1 MSFIVELTYLSQDNI
16 RNFINAA
23 LKEDIGDGD
32 HSSLASIPEGTQSR
46 AKLLVK
52 GDGVLAGVALAQQIF
67 LTLDNTLMVEVKMKD
82 GATAKS
88 GDLAFIVHGNAR
100 SILSAER
107 LVLNCMQR
115 MSGIATYTR
124 HLQRLINHTKAQLL
138 DTRKTTPNFRLPEK
152 WAVAIGGGTN
162 HRFALYDMVMLKDN
176 HIDFAGGISQAIR
189 RTQQY
194 LRGKNLDLKIEV
206 ETRNLDEVRQ
216 VLETGGVHLIMLDNM
231 SPEKM
236 KEAVAL
242 IDGRYL
248 TEASGGIDE
257 QTIREVAETGVDFI
271 SVGALT
277 HSVKSMDMS
286 LKAF

>member
-1 MSFIVELTYLSQDNI
+1 MELAYLSQDNI
-16 RNFINAA
+16 QHFINAA
-23 LKEDIGDGD
+23 LKEDIGEGD

-52 GDGVLAGVALAQQIF
+52 GEGILAGIALARQIF
-67 LTLDNTLMVEVKMKD
+67 HTVDHSLQVEVNMKD
-82 GATAKS
+82 GDPAKV
-88 GDLAFIVHGNAR
+88 GDIAFVVSGNAQ

-115 MSGIATYTR
+115 MSGVATYTR
-124 HLQRLINHTKAQLL
+124 HLQHLISHTKARLL

-176 HIDFAGGISQAIR
+176 HIDFAGGIRQAIR

-194 LRGKNLDLKIEV
+194 LKDKNLDLSIEV

-216 VLETGGVHLIMLDNM
+216 VLEVGGVHVIMLDNM
-231 SPEKM
+231 PPEKM
-236 KEAVAL
+236 KEAVEL
-242 IDGRYL
+242 INGQYI

-257 QTIREVAETGVDFI
+257 QTIVEVAETGVDFI

-277 HSVKSMDMS
+277 HSVKSLDMS